1 MPTRAEVV
9 VDLDIRGVGWALL
22 RRVATTDPKPRTEGD
37 PDMAE
42 HFDLEDLPAEVRA
55 FLTER
60 HLATLTTISPS
71 GDLQVTPVGFT
82 YQPERNMAR
91 VITWATSVKA
101 KNVAAHPG
109 GKVAVSQVD
118 GGRWLTLYG
127 AAELGTSA
135 ESCAEGVSR
144 YAERY
149 RQPKER
155 DDRVVIEILVDRI
168 IGRA

>member
-1 MPTRAEVV
+1 
-9 VDLDIRGVGWALL
+9 
-22 RRVATTDPKPRTEGD
+22 
-37 PDMAE
+37 MAE
-42 HFDLEDLPAEVRA
+42 RFDPADPPAEVRT
-55 FLTER
+55 FLTDR

-82 YQPERNMAR
+82 YQPERTMAR

-101 KNVAAHPG
+101 KNVAANPG
-109 GKVAVSQVD
+109 SKVAVSQVD

-127 AAELGTSA
+127 TAQLGTSA
-135 ESCAEGVSR
+135 ESCDEGVTR

-149 RQPKER
+149 RQPKDR

>member
-1 MPTRAEVV
+1 
-9 VDLDIRGVGWALL
+9 
-22 RRVATTDPKPRTEGD
+22 
-37 PDMAE
+37 MAE
-42 HFDLEDLPAEVRA
+42 RFDPTNPPDDVRA
-55 FLTER
+55 FYTER

-82 YQPERNMAR
+82 YEPERATAR
-91 VITWATSVKA
+91 VITWASSVKA
-101 KNVAAHPG
+101 KNVAASPG

-118 GGRWLTLYG
+118 GGRWLTFYG
-127 AAELGTSA
+127 TATLGTSA
-135 ESCAEGVSR
+135 ESQLEGVSR

-155 DDRVVIEILVDRI
+155 DDRVVIEIAVDRI